1 MAGEPGTK
9 LSPKTALLLAVKIA
23 LSVALFVFLFRTRLD
38 WKDVRQAIAQASP
51 AGLALA
57 FGVMLASN
65 ILGSFQWN
73 RLLRAVGI
81 DIPFWKV
88 CAYYH
93 VGLFFNNVLPANVGG
108 DFARVLD
115 AARGGAS
122 SRARAFSTVLMDRM
136 VGTVALGGLA
146 LLTTLPAIHEL
157 KLSPAWITTFYGGV
171 IGFFVLGVLMLW
183 AVLHPQALALIE
195 GVLARIGLGRLRPAL
210 DDLSGR
216 LESFRGQPR
225 MFMELFAIAACVQVM
240 RIGVHVLV
248 ARALGLHV
256 ALAYFFL
263 FVPLLAVIVSL
274 PISLNGIGVR
284 EGAGVVLF
292 GLVGV
297 AHSMAFTLQFT
308 TYLVAL
314 AVSLIGGVVFLA
326 RIPHRRA
333 ESRVVRRPEE

>member
-1 MAGEPGTK
+1 MAGEPGAK
-9 LSPKTALLLAVKIA
+9 VSPRTVLLLAAKIG

-38 WKDVRQAIAQASP
+38 WKDVRHAITQASP
-51 AGLALA
+51 SGLALA
-57 FGVMLASN
+57 FGLMLASN
-65 ILGSFQWN
+65 VLGAFQWN
-73 RLLRAVGI
+73 RLLRRADI
-81 DIPFWKV
+81 AIPFWKV
-88 CAYYH
+88 CSYYH
-93 VGLFFNNVLPANVGG
+93 VGLFFNNFLPANVGG

-115 AARGGAS
+115 ASRSGSS

-136 VGTVALGGLA
+136 IGTVALGGLA
-146 LLTTLPAIHEL
+146 LMTTLPAIGEL
-157 KLSPAWITTFYGGV
+157 KLSPALITTFYGGV
-171 IGFFVLGVLMLW
+171 VAFFAIGVFMMW
-183 AVLHPQALALIE
+183 AVLHPRALASLE
-195 GVLARIGLGRLRPAL
+195 GVLARIGLGRIRPAL

-216 LESFRGQPR
+216 LASFRGQPR

-297 AHSMAFTLQFT
+297 THSLAFTLQFT

>member
-9 LSPKTALLLAVKIA
+9 LSPKTVLFFAVKIA

-38 WKDVRQAIAQASP
+38 WKDVRGAIEQASP
-51 AGLALA
+51 SGLALA
-57 FGVMLASN
+57 FGLMLASN
-65 ILGSFQWN
+65 LLGSFQWN

-81 DIPFWKV
+81 DLPFWKV
-88 CAYYH
+88 CSCYH
-93 VGLFFNNVLPANVGG
+93 VGLFFNNFLPANVGG

-115 AARGGAS
+115 A
-122 SRARAFSTVLMDRM
+122 SRAADVSRAQAFSTVLMDRM

-146 LLTTLPAIHEL
+146 VLTTLPAIGEL

-171 IGFFVLGVLMLW
+171 LGFFTLGVSMMW
-183 AVLHPQALALIE
+183 AVLHPQALATLE
-195 GVLARIGLGRLRPAL
+195 RVLERIGLGRLKPAL
-210 DDLSGR
+210 DDVSGR
-216 LESFRGQPR
+216 LASFRGRPR

-256 ALAYFFL
+256 PLPYFFL

-297 AHSMAFTLQFT
+297 AHSMAFTIQFT

-333 ESRVVRRPEE
+333 ESRVVRRPEG